1 MHSTFYLITKSPSH
15 LPSTPK
21 LINCVYAE
29 TAQLAFFLLCH
40 WSGRFAL
47 LLLRS
52 LLAISIVLVSTAD
65 AMSTRQHQQQ
75 LYLCLFASLPCSP
88 EKAVE
93 KEKLKENFCLL
104 AWRCCFFFGNS
115 SPARHYACLKFH
127 VFRYQTQGESG
138 DTWRG
143 KRLRCSLLD
152 DYIVFVLC

>member
-40 WSGRFAL
+40 WSGRFAS

-75 LYLCLFASLPCSP
+75 LYLCLFPSLPCSP

-104 AWRCCFFFGNS
+104 AWRCCFFSVTHRQRATTHVWSFMFFGIKHKEK
-115 SPARHYACLKFH
+115 AAIHG
-127 VFRYQTQGESG
+127 VE
-138 DTWRG
+138 
-143 KRLRCSLLD
+143 RLRCSLLD
-152 DYIVFVLC
+152 D